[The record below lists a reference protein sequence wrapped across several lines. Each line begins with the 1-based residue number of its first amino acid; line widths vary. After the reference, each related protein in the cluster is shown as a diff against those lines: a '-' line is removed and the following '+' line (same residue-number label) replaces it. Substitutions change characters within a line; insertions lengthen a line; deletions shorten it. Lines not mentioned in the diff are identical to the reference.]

1 MLKCLLTNVAIIDT
15 CISYKPSIPLIGSTS
30 DHLITFQLSQ
40 HHIAMSQ
47 TVIYIT
53 FPVSSVNKTDRHD
66 IVESGVK
73 HHNYHHN
80 HIFQTE
86 RKNK

>member
-1 MLKCLLTNVAIIDT
+1 MYPSLTFCLVKQKRENINMGLMLKCLLTNVAIIDT
-15 CISYKPSIPLIGSTS
+15 CISYKPSLPLIGSTS

-53 FPVSSVNKTDRHD
+53 FL
-66 IVESGVK
+66 
-73 HHNYHHN
+73 
-80 HIFQTE
+80 
-86 RKNK
+86 

>member
-1 MLKCLLTNVAIIDT
+1 MRYCICIHVSITNVLLNKTKRENINMGLMLKCLLTNVAIIDT
-15 CISYKPSIPLIGSTS
+15 CISYKPSLPLIGSTS

-53 FPVSSVNKTDRHD
+53 FL
-66 IVESGVK
+66 
-73 HHNYHHN
+73 
-80 HIFQTE
+80 
-86 RKNK
+86 

>member
-1 MLKCLLTNVAIIDT
+1 MRYCICIHVSISNVLLSKTKRENINMGLMLKCLLTNVAIIDT
-15 CISYKPSIPLIGSTS
+15 CISYKPSLPLIGSTS

-53 FPVSSVNKTDRHD
+53 FL
-66 IVESGVK
+66 
-73 HHNYHHN
+73 
-80 HIFQTE
+80 
-86 RKNK
+86 